1 LSLVPA
7 MGASSTFE
15 VSLCEPIFI
24 KILT

>member
-1 LSLVPA
+1 VPA